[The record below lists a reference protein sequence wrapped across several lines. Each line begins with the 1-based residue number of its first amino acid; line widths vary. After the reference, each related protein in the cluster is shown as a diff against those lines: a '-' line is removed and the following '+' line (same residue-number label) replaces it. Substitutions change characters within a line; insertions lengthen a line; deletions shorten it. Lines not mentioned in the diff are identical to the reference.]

1 MGAGN
6 LQDLL
11 MEPVANFGG
20 GIDRLEITNTD
31 IGAMRDMGWTVIPEP
46 RSLLVG
52 LCILSGMAIRRR
64 GAG

>member
-1 MGAGN
+1 
-6 LQDLL
+6 